1 MCLCHLCIWTMQW
14 EEVSPDSQRRS
25 IPAGKDKALDT
36 LGRCLERTGCAA
48 PGTRGRFSLGWEV
61 RRHKRGLLLDILAL
75 CDMFSCLK
83 AQLYSL
89 PSISSS
95 PCLFFLNSVHSF
107 SSANS
112 SDRKSLAFSW
122 YLKILHF
129 INANC
134 AATPKDSMW
143 QCFLKH

>member
-1 MCLCHLCIWTMQW
+1 MTNNYSNSYNLCSCVYATCAFGPC
-14 EEVSPDSQRRS
+14 S
-25 IPAGKDKALDT
+25 
-36 LGRCLERTGCAA
+36 GRKSAQTAKGDPHQQGRTKLCLERTGCAA
-48 PGTRGRFSLGWEV
+48 PGIQGRSSLGWEV
-61 RRHKRGLLLDILAL
+61 RRHERGLLLDILAL
-75 CDMFSCLK
+75 CDIFSSLK

-89 PSISSS
+89 LSVPSS

-134 AATPKDSMW
+134 AATPKGSM
-143 QCFLKH
+143 